1 MARQEERTEWRY
13 SCLIV
18 SSLLFGAVAVAV
30 VLGAT
35 DHFDAV
41 TRAGLNRWASPNL
54 TMVAEAASFIG
65 SVAFLFTL
73 TALVAAGLWIG
84 GRPRAALLLLLVMSL
99 AAVVN
104 NVVKLTFARMRPEA
118 FFGIAP
124 DTYSFASG
132 HALFSACFFS
142 VIAGLVAAH
151 VEKSWQRAA
160 VWMLACAIIAGI
172 GLSRVYLGVHYVTD
186 VVAGFALAALI
197 VCVVRGVVAHQN

>member
-13 SCLIV
+13 SCFIV
-18 SSLLFGAVAVAV
+18 SSLLFGAVALAV

-54 TMVAEAASFIG
+54 TMLAEAASFIG

-73 TALVAAGLWIG
+73 AALVAAGLWIG

-99 AAVVN
+99 AAIAN

-132 HALFSACFFS
+132 HAL
-142 VIAGLVAAH
+142 
-151 VEKSWQRAA
+151 
-160 VWMLACAIIAGI
+160 
-172 GLSRVYLGVHYVTD
+172 
-186 VVAGFALAALI
+186 
-197 VCVVRGVVAHQN
+197 